1 MTSPRV
7 IFAGGGTGG
16 HLFPAIAIADRLKE
30 RSGSNFANSFLFIG
44 TRRGIEYRI
53 REKLGYPLELIN
65 IKGVVRSLSI
75 RNLLF
80 PFLLIGAVIKSVL
93 IISRF
98 KPDIVI
104 GTGGYVMGPVIMA
117 AFIMKIPRV
126 IQEQN
131 SYPGLAT
138 RKLAGLADI
147 VFLGFGAAAKFLGQR
162 CRTIESGNPIKKAF
176 GEITRDEGRRY
187 FNLDIG
193 KRVILILGGSQG
205 AMNINQNIVKH
216 LDRLPSGYELIWQ
229 TGERAYKDVAAS
241 AGGRV
246 KSRALFPFSDNIE
259 MAYAA
264 ADIVIARAGALTL
277 AEIEASARPAI
288 LIPYPY
294 ATGNHQTINAG
305 IYSESGSALIFEDA
319 RLGELNLLREAVE
332 LFGSGRITEMTAR
345 AEAHRQQNKKAAV
358 DIICDEIQGLVAT
371 KKES

>member
-1 MTSPRV
+1 MTSLRV

-16 HLFPAIAIADRLKE
+16 HLFPAIAIADGLKDRLGN
-30 RSGSNFANSFLFIG
+30 SSADSFLFVG

-65 IKGVVRSLSI
+65 IKGVVRSLSFQ
-75 RNLLF
+75 NLLF

-98 KPDIVI
+98 KPDIVV

-117 AFIMKIPRV
+117 ASIMKIPRV

-147 VFLGFGAAAKFLGQR
+147 VFLGFGEAAKYLGRR
-162 CRTIESGNPIKKAF
+162 CRAIESGNPIKRNF
-176 GEITRDEGRRY
+176 GEISREEGCRH
-187 FNLDIG
+187 FNLDPAKNI
-193 KRVILILGGSQG
+193 ILVLGGSQG
-205 AMNINQNIVKH
+205 AMNINQNITRH
-216 LDRLPSGYELIWQ
+216 LDRLPSDYELIWQ

-246 KSRALFPFSDNIE
+246 KSRALFPFTDNIE

-277 AEIEASARPAI
+277 AEIEASAKPAI

-305 IYSESGSALIFEDA
+305 IFSKSGSALVIEDA

-332 LFGSGRITEMTAR
+332 LFRSGRLAEMTAK
-345 AEAHRQQNKKAAV
+345 AGTNLQQNKKRAV
-358 DIICDEIQGLVAT
+358 DIICDEIQELVTT
-371 KKES
+371 KKE